1 MVSIL
6 IKAEH
11 WLLNGLQYQSAR
23 CGLLRCD
30 MMKDWPECSA
40 AAFGCPMCFAWCL
53 CRWVAL
59 PMSAESIKHL
69 PPILC
74 IGNRPAFT
82 HRPNVL
88 LDIPK
93 CLQTTLAGISRLPI
107 ADCITACFSASVI
120 VARWSNAALIAMAA
134 MSSMS
139 ICCSSL
145 LNSSKIY
152 DKSISIIF
160 VLKGTKYFPSGQRID
175 KLFLPLDCMSD

>member
-1 MVSIL
+1 M
-6 IKAEH
+6 
-11 WLLNGLQYQSAR
+11 N
-23 CGLLRCD
+23 
-30 MMKDWPECSA
+30 DWPEGSVAGA
-40 AAFGCPMCFAWCL
+40 ALGCVNDFTWCL

-107 ADCITACFSASVI
+107 VDCITACFSASVI
-120 VARWSNAALIAMAA
+120 VARWSNAALIAMTA

-152 DKSISIIF
+152 DKSISIF
-160 VLKGTKYFPSGQRID
+160 LFSKLQNSSHQDKGLTNYF
-175 KLFLPLDCMSD
+175 CH